1 MTGLAQAR
9 VHPGAELEAL
19 RDADNY
25 YDAIFSYFAPYFGKR
40 VVEVGA
46 GIGNFSRLLLAR
58 ASPSELTLIEP
69 AENLFPRLQQQF
81 HADTRVTVIN
91 SHLER
96 VADSLAPDSVVLV
109 NVLEHCKD
117 DDGLL
122 RTIHRI
128 LPHGGT
134 LLLFV
139 PALPF
144 LYGSF
149 DEAVGHVRRYTKSS
163 LTSVLK
169 NAKFDI
175 ACLRYFNMP
184 GVVAW
189 FLAGR
194 VLRVTSVRY
203 SDVQKYDR
211 WVMSWVSRL
220 EQKWAPPLGQ
230 SLLAVARK

>member
-1 MTGLAQAR
+1 MTEFAQAR
-9 VHPGAELEAL
+9 GHPGAELEAV
-19 RDADNY
+19 RDARNY
-25 YDAIFSYFAPYFGKR
+25 YDAIFNYFAPFLGKR

-58 ASPSELTLIEP
+58 APLSELTLIEP
-69 AENLFPRLQQQF
+69 AEDLFPRLQQQF
-81 HADTRVTVIN
+81 HGDARVTVIN

-96 VADSLAPDSVVLV
+96 TADSLAPDSVVLV

-117 DDGLL
+117 DEGLL

-149 DEAVGHVRRYTKSS
+149 DKVVGHVRRYTKSS

-169 NAKFDI
+169 NAQFDI

-184 GVVAW
+184 GIVAW

-194 VLRVTSVRY
+194 VLRVTSLRHSY
-203 SDVQKYDR
+203 VQHYDR
-211 WVMSWVSRL
+211 WVMPWVSRL
-220 EQKWAPPLGQ
+220 EKQWAPPIGQ
-230 SLLAVARK
+230 SLLAIARK